1 MWDCYD
7 YIAEAKKQLKDQNV
21 YKDVD
26 FDNKILQDL
35 AETSSKIFRSLKT
48 KGK

>member
-1 MWDCYD
+1 MT
-7 YIAEAKKQLKDQNV
+7 ILQKLKKKLKDQNV